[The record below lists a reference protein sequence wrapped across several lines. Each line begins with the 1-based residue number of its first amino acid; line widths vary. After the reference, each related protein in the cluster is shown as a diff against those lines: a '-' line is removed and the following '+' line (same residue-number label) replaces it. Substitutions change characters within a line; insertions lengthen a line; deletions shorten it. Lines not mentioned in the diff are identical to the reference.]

1 MFGLKPKT
9 VHYWY
14 KEELSDYRR
23 DISEGKWG
31 TKSIK
36 VVDKDTG
43 EVIKEK
49 PVPIAKPENM
59 GSHMTID
66 EKQIGKKMYTIMTN
80 SQTSKIAFLAQSLK
94 EEELKQAIQNCI
106 IIQVFGDRKID
117 SGTIMSNLE
126 NFYCFIVFITLK
138 M

>member
-66 EKQIGKKMYTIMTN
+66 
-80 SQTSKIAFLAQSLK
+80 
-94 EEELKQAIQNCI
+94 
-106 IIQVFGDRKID
+106 
-117 SGTIMSNLE
+117 
-126 NFYCFIVFITLK
+126 
-138 M
+138 